1 MKKGENVTIYD
12 RAKICYP
19 ENLIIGDNV
28 IIDDFVF
35 IVANPWAKIGSYVH
49 IASFVSI
56 TGGGIFII
64 GDFSSIA
71 TGSHVLT
78 GTADMSTLTNP
89 TVPAKYRKTRH
100 TFVEIG
106 KHVLV
111 GANVVILP
119 SVVIPDGVVI
129 GANSLVL
136 ENSTLKPWTIYVGSP
151 VRPLK
156 QRPRKQIQA
165 LEADLERELNVGI

>member
-1 MKKGENVTIYD
+1 MNKGKNVTIYD

-19 ENLIIGDNV
+19 ENLVIGDNV

-35 IVANPWAKIGSYVH
+35 IVAKPWAKIGSYVH

-64 GDFSSIA
+64 GDYSSIA
-71 TGSHVLT
+71 TGSCVLT

-89 TVPAKYRKTRH
+89 TVPAVYRNTRH

-106 KHVLV
+106 RNVLIS
-111 GANVVILP
+111 AHCVVLP
-119 SVVIPDGVVI
+119 SVTIPDGVVI

-136 ENSTLKPWTIYVGSP
+136 EGTKLQPWTIYVGSP
-151 VRPLK
+151 VRALRE
-156 QRPRKQIQA
+156 RPRRNIEQLARQ
-165 LEADLERELNVGI
+165 LEQHETSN